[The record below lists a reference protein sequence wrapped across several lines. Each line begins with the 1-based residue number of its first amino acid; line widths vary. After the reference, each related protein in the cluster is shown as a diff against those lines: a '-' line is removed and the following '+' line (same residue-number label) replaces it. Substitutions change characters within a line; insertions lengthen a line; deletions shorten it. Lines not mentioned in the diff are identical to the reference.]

1 MPTTDLVLM
10 VIVDSGESI
19 GDVLGVEGLPVVAC
33 GAVVEV
39 EGGFP
44 RSLKC
49 ITLLRAASTLS
60 GMWSLNILGEMS
72 TSSKAVLSAQMAW

>member
-33 GAVVEV
+33 GAVAEV

-49 ITLLRAASTLS
+49 ITYTHTQSEGQPHSSRVST
-60 GMWSLNILGEMS
+60 
-72 TSSKAVLSAQMAW
+72 K